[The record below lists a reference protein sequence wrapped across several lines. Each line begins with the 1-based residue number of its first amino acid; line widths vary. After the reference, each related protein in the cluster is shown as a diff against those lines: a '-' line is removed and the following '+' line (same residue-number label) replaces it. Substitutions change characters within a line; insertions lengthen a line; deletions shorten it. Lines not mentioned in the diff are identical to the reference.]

1 MGKYFKEGRREKG
14 EGRKIFY
21 FFLSSI
27 LYLLFFGFYGCAVK
41 PYHSQTRL
49 IMGTVME
56 IVAQDEK
63 AIEAAFKEI
72 EHIDDLMSNYKPESE
87 ISRLNKDGQVK
98 ASPETLAVVKAS
110 KKLFRFSEGAF
121 DITVGPL
128 IKLWN
133 VKGNMQKD
141 ASLIRIPGE
150 GKIKEALSCVGT
162 NFIDIDEKN
171 SIIRL
176 KKKSVILDLGA
187 IAAGYAVDRAIA
199 VLKQNGV
206 RNALV
211 NAGGEIYCLGK
222 KGFSYWKVGLQN
234 PRKKDGVADIVKL
247 RNRAVATSGDYE
259 QFFVYENKRYA
270 HIIDPRTGYPVDNG
284 IISVSV
290 FADDCTTADALGTAI
305 FVLGKEKGEQ
315 LAKRFKNVEVKI
327 ITK

>member
-1 MGKYFKEGRREKG
+1 MKR
-14 EGRKIFY
+14 IFY
-21 FFLSSI
+21 F
-27 LYLLFFGFYGCAVK
+27 LFFIFCFLFFIYGCNFR

-63 AIEAAFKEI
+63 AIDAAFKEI
-72 EHIDDLMSNYKPESE
+72 EHIDDLMSSYKPESE

-110 KKLFRFSEGAF
+110 KKLYRLSDGAF

-128 IKLWN
+128 VKLWN

-150 GKIKEALSCVGT
+150 GKIKEALSYVGT
-162 NFIDIDEKN
+162 NFIDMDEKN

-176 KKKSVILDLGA
+176 KKKGVVLDLGS

-199 VLKQNGV
+199 VLKRNGV

-211 NAGGEIYCLGK
+211 NAGGEIYCLGT
-222 KGFSYWKVGLQN
+222 KGLSYWKIGLQN
-234 PRKKDGVADIVKL
+234 PRKKEGATDIVKL
-247 RNRAVATSGDYE
+247 RNRAVATSGDDE

-290 FADDCTTADALGTAI
+290 FANDCTTADALGTAI
-305 FVLGKEKGEQ
+305 FVLGKEEGGQ
-315 LAKRFKNVEVKI
+315 LAKRFSNVEVRI